1 MMKLFVLT
9 LMLVWPISE
18 VLGFEISTAYQD
30 TAPKFMLDEQGQASG
45 ICIDIFAAIEKQD
58 PQIRFSRPNFYT
70 PIKRIFNAIEHGNL
84 MVYCGAGFNKTR
96 ATKMLY
102 SQVSL
107 YAVSTLL
114 VISKK
119 NQNPYTSLQALKN
132 DADLDFFSINGTSNH
147 KLLGKMG
154 FNMRG
159 HYIKTLTQG
168 LGLAIRDRYNVF
180 AYHSL
185 GLKYAMS
192 KSSKW
197 QGLKFLPLSLRDYQH
212 WMVFSRELKKAQ
224 LDRINLAL
232 KEIKGKKII
241 DEILKNYR

>member
-1 MMKLFVLT
+1 M
-9 LMLVWPISE
+9 WPISGA
-18 VLGFEISTAYQD
+18 LGFEISTAYQD
-30 TAPKFMLDEQGQASG
+30 TAPKFMLDEQGQATG

-58 PQIRFSRPNFYT
+58 PQLRFSRPNYYT
-70 PIKRIFNAIEHGNL
+70 PLKRIFYAIEHGTL
-84 MVYCGAGFNKTR
+84 MAYCGAGFNKAR

-102 SQVSL
+102 SQVPL

-119 NQNPYTSLQALKN
+119 NQNPYTSLQALKD
-132 DADLDFFSINGTSNH
+132 DADLDFYSINGTSTH
-147 KLLGKMG
+147 KLLGKVG
-154 FNMRG
+154 LNMRG
-159 HYIKTLTQG
+159 HYIKTLEQG

-185 GLKYAMS
+185 GLKYALS
-192 KSSKW
+192 KASKW
-197 QGLKFLPLSLRDYQH
+197 QGLKFLPVSLRDYQH
-212 WMVFSRELKKAQ
+212 WLVLSKHLKKAP

-241 DEILKNYR
+241 KKILEKYR